1 MTPATTIDESFSNR
15 FRVQPIPQIRPLS
28 VIIPYHRNQ
37 TGLAVTLATL
47 QAQIVPPKAIVVID
61 TSRNKSGLEI
71 ARRYATHGQVPV
83 VVEVAPRVDIYEAW
97 NKGLSIVGEEDTLI
111 INDDLLMP
119 LNFVDV
125 LSFSRS
131 VVPALA
137 YAPVTPPREH
147 SRPDVDVNFAWW
159 NEVPG
164 RPEDFSLVD
173 WLPGF
178 CFMLSKEAL
187 SLVGGFDDGFKVWFG
202 DDDYQERLKRM
213 AKRANLPAIVRIN
226 TLYAYHYGGR
236 SYQYQTKTVKAKID
250 KDRAYFRSKYGDKA
264 ADH

>member
-1 MTPATTIDESFSNR
+1 MIGNVATDR
-15 FRVQPIPQIRPLS
+15 QPPTQSIPQIEPLS
-28 VIIPYHRNQ
+28 VIVPYHRNQ

-61 TSRNKSGLEI
+61 TSRNKSGFDI
-71 ARRYATHGQVPV
+71 ARRYATRGEVPV
-83 VVEVAPRVDIYEAW
+83 VVEVAPRAGIYEAW

-119 LNFVDV
+119 LNFIDI
-125 LSFSRS
+125 LSFSRAA
-131 VVPALA
+131 VPALA

-147 SRPDVDVNFAWW
+147 YRPDVDVDFAWW
-159 NEVPG
+159 NEVPS
-164 RPEDFSLVD
+164 RPEHFSQAD

-178 CFMLSKEAL
+178 CFMLTREAL
-187 SLVGGFDDGFKVWFG
+187 SLVGHFDDGFKVWFG
-202 DDDYQERLKRM
+202 DDDYQERLKAM

-236 SYQYQTKTVKAKID
+236 SYHYQTKTIQAKID
-250 KDRAYFRSKYGDKA
+250 KDRAYFADKYGENTDR
-264 ADH
+264 